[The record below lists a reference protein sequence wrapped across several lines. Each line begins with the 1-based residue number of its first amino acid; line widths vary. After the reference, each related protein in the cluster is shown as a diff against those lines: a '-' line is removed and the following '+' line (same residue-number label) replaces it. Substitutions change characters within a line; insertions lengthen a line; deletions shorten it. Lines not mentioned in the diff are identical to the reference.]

1 MLIRLILQKLYQQGL
16 CANFWL
22 SKQVHNP
29 LQIVNLQVYP
39 LGRLRIQLVVGENFT
54 LLDDECRIMTAELC
68 FNVTLSLNF
77 EFNQ

>member
-1 MLIRLILQKLYQQGL
+1 
-16 CANFWL
+16 L

-39 LGRLRIQLVVGENFT
+39 LGRLRLQLVAGWNFT
-54 LLDDECRIMTAELC
+54 LIDDECRIMTAELC